1 MQHTFCT
8 LLIFAVTATLLEHY
22 LLSRTKTNDEE
33 FIFLFLDLKIFLT
46 NLTAGELTFMLQSE
60 RVGRV
65 IALKFQM
72 LKWRFRFHRRRGIFN
87 FPLLSIHLLIYR
99 GTPLPASV
107 DEKKRFSWSAVIR
120 VPSSLTSGN
129 AEYIALES
137 AALAIK
143 NKYAWLWTRGIIL
156 GEPVVPDVTA
166 SLFVF
171 SFVNTA
177 SSPLAILSC

>member
-65 IALKFQM
+65 TALKFQM
-72 LKWRFRFHRRRGIFN
+72 LK
-87 FPLLSIHLLIYR
+87 
-99 GTPLPASV
+99 
-107 DEKKRFSWSAVIR
+107 
-120 VPSSLTSGN
+120 
-129 AEYIALES
+129 
-137 AALAIK
+137 
-143 NKYAWLWTRGIIL
+143 
-156 GEPVVPDVTA
+156 
-166 SLFVF
+166 
-171 SFVNTA
+171 
-177 SSPLAILSC
+177 